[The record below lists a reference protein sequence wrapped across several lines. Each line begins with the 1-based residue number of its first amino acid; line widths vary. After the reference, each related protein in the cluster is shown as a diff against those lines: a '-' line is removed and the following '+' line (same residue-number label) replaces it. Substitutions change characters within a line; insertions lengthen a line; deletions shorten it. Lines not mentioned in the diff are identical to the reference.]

1 MIALRPGV
9 VQEWSGRSD
18 LGWTL
23 NSKWNLHEWKRRKG
37 KSRQWKQPGKGTKQ
51 IWVCFVMWTVESQ
64 SGKRGVWRL
73 ESRVVGRAD
82 LDKVQWVTLQ
92 RASEARQRSLAI
104 GRGMSVRGMSLVFP
118 PHQWC
123 HIWETNIPELK
134 SIWVRWWKLGSGY
147 SLLCWSGEI
156 WEVTWRWSSLTIVY
170 QLFLNWY

>member
-82 LDKVQWVTLQ
+82 LDKVQWVTLLT
-92 RASEARQRSLAI
+92 EGLRSQAEEPSN
-104 GRGMSVRGMSLVFP
+104 RKS
-118 PHQWC
+118 QWEGC
-123 HIWETNIPELK
+123 P
-134 SIWVRWWKLGSGY
+134 
-147 SLLCWSGEI
+147 
-156 WEVTWRWSSLTIVY
+156 WSSLLTNDAIFGK
-170 QLFLNWY
+170 LTFLNWKVFEFDDESLALDIVFYVGVEKYGK